1 MKKIIPIFLLPLLL
15 SLLLQVT
22 ASAQT
27 FPNKPIKIVVGYAAG
42 GAVDVVAR
50 SVGQSLSASTGQ
62 PVLVDNKPGAGTN
75 IAVKSVIAA
84 EPDGYTLLMAAN
96 ALAANMAL
104 YQPNFRLL
112 FQETEELVFDRI
124 VFDDHTEKQVKFLQ
138 GLDTDRCIF
147 IRCDDDYRKNF
158 SDFIS
163 EHYGANKYARY
174 EYQNVSVNNDE
185 RRRFKT
191 LFQRVLER
199 EPKYLKRLLDYYE
212 EDYQLIQQVQFYGTR

>member
-1 MKKIIPIFLLPLLL
+1 MIIDTGINEWAHKGHVYGECMTRADIDLMYVYIPKNASSWTKPNLLDYGWEMSNYHKDQDCAKKPALVVLRDPVDRWL
-15 SLLLQVT
+15 S
-22 ASAQT
+22 
-27 FPNKPIKIVVGYAAG
+27 G
-42 GAVDVVAR
+42 
-50 SVGQSLSASTGQ
+50 
-62 PVLVDNKPGAGTN
+62 
-75 IAVKSVIAA
+75 IA
-84 EPDGYTLLMAAN
+84 EY
-96 ALAANMAL
+96 MAL